1 MELFFDVNNDEDISF
16 QGEDEEK
23 DNSSI
28 LKNIKIKFK

>member
-16 QGEDEEK
+16 QWEDEEK

-28 LKNIKIKFK
+28 LKNIID